1 MSIQSNDIFVF
12 KHAQCLSVLLLVE
25 IFLSSNLALFGF
37 CDQEIEQVAVFQ
49 AVPLDFISVFRL
61 SNNSK

>member
-12 KHAQCLSVLLLVE
+12 KHAQCFSVLLLVE

-61 SNNSK
+61 